1 MPTMY
6 DEPMMKRARA
16 TRLAMVVPIIERVLL
31 WLLPLSLLM
40 LVSLIV
46 RDLAH
51 GLQPSNI
58 ATFLLLPLLYL
69 MVFLRR
75 FLSPRCRLTAYCLF
89 ITAMGLEGLANWGLA
104 AQGSAAIIL
113 ALILAS
119 MGGLRFWA
127 TFLCVGLAGTLLVAG
142 GYMVGLLKTAIDIP
156 AYMQS
161 PAAWAVALLAI
172 LLSAFAALL
181 WNEVVKT
188 QVRWS
193 IRLEHVLAATSGV
206 TGEQFF
212 EQLTRELAGSLGVQ
226 CAMICE
232 LVEDGSNMRTIACW
246 CEGESRSMEWQAAG
260 SVCRQVLEQG
270 SCSHPEGLQDVY
282 PDDALIRKLS
292 ANSCLAERLCDS
304 QGRPRAVLA
313 LVDSK
318 PLRDP
323 QADLLLKV
331 MADRVAAELSRMQT
345 QQELQKSDALLR
357 AAIDASPAGIL
368 IADAPDVR
376 IRMVNPAGLEIRG
389 VGADNLTDIPVDQ
402 HSQSWQVYRPNGEL
416 FEPEE
421 LPLSK
426 AILEG
431 QPQRDVDAIIRR
443 PNGESRWV
451 SANAA
456 PVRDAAGKVIAGL
469 VVFLDITE
477 RQQARRALEDSEQR
491 YRALFEFSG
500 DAILL
505 LSEGR
510 VVGCNSVAQRL
521 YGLSRHEL
529 IGQTPGDLSPAMQP
543 DDRPSEELA
552 REKIDAAM
560 KGELQT
566 FQWRHCDR
574 AGRNWDA
581 EVSLS
586 RVDVPQ
592 GALLQAVVRD
602 VTDRNHVEAELRQAL
617 ARQEAIFEGSTV
629 GIFLVQEDRII
640 TMANRRTRDLLG
652 FGQDEL
658 VGNNTE
664 KIHPSHQHFLEFGNK
679 YYPTLREKGMVT
691 LECPLQRKDGEVRQ
705 FYVSGRAIAPPD
717 LTQGTVWVIDDIT
730 ERKQAERALRETQE
744 FLHAALTQSTAGILI
759 VDATGRHIRLAN
771 AAAARII
778 GRAPHS
784 TTGTDPSELQRD
796 WRLFREDGSEFTA
809 EEMPLQ
815 RAAVDGEVM
824 EGEELRIVDCHGTS
838 HWISVNATPI
848 RNAEHEII
856 GAIAVFQDIT
866 GNRQASEE
874 RARLV
879 AAVENAVE
887 DIVVTDRDGVILYV
901 NPGFEAVTGYSRED
915 AIGQKP
921 SLLKSGRHD
930 QAFYDDLWATITTGN
945 VWTGQLWNRRKD
957 DRLVCEESTIS
968 PIHNEKDEIIG
979 YVAVKRDVTEHLRMQ
994 EMVVQSEKMLSVGG
1008 LAAGMAHEINNPLGG
1023 ILQGTQNI
1031 KRRLLDDLPAN
1042 LRTAEQVG
1050 LDFDCLRTYVKQ
1062 RKLPELLTG
1071 IREAGE
1077 RAAEIVANMLRFSR
1091 PGGSH
1096 KEKVSVC
1103 DMLDRAIELARIQ
1116 YDLKKHYDF
1125 RRIDI
1130 LREYESGIPRVIC
1143 NPTEIEQVI
1152 LNLLTNAAQAL
1163 AEKAPADLPR
1173 IVLRAG
1179 SCEGR
1184 AWIEVEDNGP
1194 GIPESHRTRVFE
1206 PFFTTK
1212 DVGVGTGLG
1221 LSVSYFII
1229 TQNHNGTMEVL
1240 STPGE
1245 GSTFRIELPTERTR
1259 P

>member
-1 MPTMY
+1 MSTMY
-6 DEPMMKRARA
+6 DEPMLKRSRA
-16 TRLAMVVPIIERVLL
+16 TRLTMVVPIIERVLL
-31 WLLPLSLLM
+31 WLLPLSALM

-51 GLQPSNI
+51 GLRPSNI
-58 ATFLLLPLLYL
+58 ATFLLVPLLYL

-75 FLSPRCRLTAYCLF
+75 FFSPRFRLTAYCLF

-127 TFLCVGLAGTLLVAG
+127 TFLCIGLLGTLVVAW
-142 GYMVGLLKTAIDIP
+142 GYVSALLKTDIDVS

-161 PAAWAVALLAI
+161 PASWAVALLAI

-181 WNEVVKT
+181 WNEIVKT

-193 IRLEHVLAATSGV
+193 TRLEHLLAATSGV
-206 TGEQFF
+206 TGERFF
-212 EQLTRELAGSLGVQ
+212 ENLTRELAGALGVK
-226 CAMICE
+226 CVMICE
-232 LVEDGSNMRTIACW
+232 TARDARQMHTIAC
-246 CEGESRSMEWQAAG
+246 CYEGESRSFEWQAGG
-260 SVCRQVLEQG
+260 SVSRQVLEQG
-270 SCSHPEGLQDVY
+270 SCWYPEGLQEAF
-282 PDDALIRKLS
+282 PEDAFIKDLD
-292 ANSCLAERLCDS
+292 ATSCRAERLCDS

-313 LVDSK
+313 IVDSK
-318 PLRDP
+318 PLRDQ
-323 QADLLLKV
+323 QAGILLKV
-331 MADRVAAELSRMQT
+331 MADRAAAELSRMQT

-376 IRMVNPAGLEIRG
+376 IRIVNPAALEIRG
-389 VGADNLTDIPVDQ
+389 AKAKNLTDIPVDQ
-402 HSQSWQVYRPNGEL
+402 HSQNWQVYRPDGEL

-426 AILEG
+426 AILQG

-456 PVRDAAGKVIAGL
+456 PVLDPAGNVIAGL

-505 LSEGR
+505 LAEGR
-510 VVGCNSVAQRL
+510 VVDCNSIAEQL
-521 YGLSRHEL
+521 YGLSRDEL
-529 IGQTPGDLSPAMQP
+529 VGQTPGDLSPTTQP
-543 DDRPSEELA
+543 GGRLSEALA
-552 REKIDAAM
+552 REKIQAAM
-560 KGELQT
+560 TGKLQT

-574 AGRNWDA
+574 TGRSWDA
-581 EVSLS
+581 EVSLT

-602 VTDRNHVEAELRQAL
+602 VTGRNQADRELRQAL

-640 TMANRRTRDLLG
+640 TMANRRTTELLG
-652 FGQDEL
+652 FERDDL
-658 VGNNTE
+658 VGRDTQQ
-664 KIHPSHQHFLEFGNK
+664 IHPSHQHFLDFGK
-679 YYPTLREKGMVT
+679 KWYPVLRQKGVVT
-691 LECPLQRKDGEVRQ
+691 LECPLRRKDGEVRQ
-705 FYVSGRAIAPPD
+705 FFVSGRAIAPPD
-717 LTQGTVWVIDDIT
+717 LTQGTVWVVDDIT

-759 VDATGRHIRLAN
+759 VDATGKRIRLAN

-778 GRAPHS
+778 GREPHS
-784 TTGTDPSELQRD
+784 TTGTDPSALQRD
-796 WRLFREDGSEFTA
+796 WRLFREDGSEFTS

-815 RAAVDGEVM
+815 RAAVAGEVM
-824 EGEELRIVDCHGTS
+824 EGEELRIVDCHGMA

-866 GNRQASEE
+866 ENRQVSEE
-874 RARLV
+874 RACLV

-887 DIVVTDRDGVILYV
+887 DIVVTDRNGVILYV
-901 NPGFEAVTGYSRED
+901 NPGFEAITGYSREE
-915 AIGQKP
+915 AIGHKP
-921 SLLKSGRHD
+921 SLLKSDRHD
-930 QAFYDDLWATITTGN
+930 RAFYDDLWATITTGN

-1031 KRRLLDDLPAN
+1031 ERRLLDDLPAN
-1042 LRTAEQVG
+1042 VRAAEQVG
-1050 LDFDCLRTYVKQ
+1050 LDLDCLRTYVRQ
-1062 RKLPELLTG
+1062 RKLPELLKG

-1103 DMLDRAIELARIQ
+1103 DVLDRAIELARIQ

-1125 RRIDI
+1125 RHVNIF
-1130 LREYESGIPRVIC
+1130 REYERGIPCVIC

-1163 AEKAPADLPR
+1163 AEKAPDDSPE
-1173 IVLRAG
+1173 IILRAG
-1179 SCEGR
+1179 ACDGR

-1194 GIPESHRTRVFE
+1194 GIADAHRTRVFE

-1245 GSTFRIELPTERTR
+1245 GSTFRIELPAERT
-1259 P
+1259 